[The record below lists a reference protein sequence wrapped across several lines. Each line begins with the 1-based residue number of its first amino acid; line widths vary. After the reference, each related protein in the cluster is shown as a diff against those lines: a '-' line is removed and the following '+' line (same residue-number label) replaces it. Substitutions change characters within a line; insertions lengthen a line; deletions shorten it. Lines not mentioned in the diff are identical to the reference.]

1 DMPGASV
8 LDKNRATGL
17 ETLFHQGVIGGNQK
31 FAGDSHGKNTENC
44 ATFCAPLAKSCALSR
59 SPLGICSLAFYPQR
73 YQPKSCTA
81 LRNFLLNSLVIFHS
95 KRDMDNNYPSDAFD
109 L

>member
-1 DMPGASV
+1 RQHQELGAGTNRVPEPGAGSGTAANIKGSV
-8 LDKNRATGL
+8 TRSRDNYLENRR
-17 ETLFHQGVIGGNQK
+17 FHQGVIGGNQK

-73 YQPKSCTA
+73 YQPKSCT
-81 LRNFLLNSLVIFHS
+81 
-95 KRDMDNNYPSDAFD
+95 MAFG

>member
-1 DMPGASV
+1 PGDMPGSPV
-8 LDKNRATGL
+8 LDKNCATGL

-44 ATFCAPLAKSCALSR
+44 ATFCAPLAKSCAFSR
-59 SPLGICSLAFYPQR
+59 SPLGVCSLAFYPQL
-73 YQPKSCTA
+73 YPPKSCT
-81 LRNFLLNSLVIFHS
+81 
-95 KRDMDNNYPSDAFD
+95 MAFG